1 MDIRTYITESLL
13 NESSNHEVPLKI
25 GKELEK
31 LKFTRLADGAYM
43 INPTKKYTDVITV
56 QKDGTGILVMWSVN
70 GKHDNKEITNDETI
84 PFVTSLLGKFEQRKQ
99 AQK

>member
-13 NESSNHEVPLKI
+13 NESGDHEVPLKI

-56 QKDGTGILVMWSVN
+56 QKDGNGILVMWSVG

-84 PFVTSLLGKFEQRKQ
+84 PFVTSLIGKFEQRKQ